1 MVLQNL
7 GWCVKNAIPL
17 DSDEFQYHKPLLNR
31 FFLNVPTHEP
41 ELDTLWVIGPF
52 IHAEAYNRT
61 VTEQAEMPL
70 GRPNQ

>member
-1 MVLQNL
+1 MVLRKL

-17 DSDEFQYHKPLLNR
+17 DSDEFQYLNLFWIALKKKRPNTWTGTRHPLG
-31 FFLNVPTHEP
+31 T
-41 ELDTLWVIGPF
+41 
-52 IHAEAYNRT
+52 EAYNRT